1 MNHITFTSIGRPL
14 LLSML
19 RLPVLAFCLCN
30 CQSFKTYVP
39 NDSGDMPEESEDKQG
54 LYYSLPRGRLQI
66 TGKYTNIKGDDGRT
80 NVRRDYNVVIKKY
93 HVADPDPKARAFTEI
108 TENIMYDE
116 DSSLVVKDG
125 LLQSANAKPEDK
137 TGEIIVT
144 LVGTAIDAAK
154 AGLGGGLG
162 TLKMMS
168 RTTEKPELKPVTEFA
183 TDFDPLDENEL
194 AEATKRA
201 ANAGFILTLPGIN
214 SKTSSSV
221 DLGKGPLTE
230 EDIAGDPTSAKATT
244 KAYKNG
250 LAYRRPKPLVI
261 KIQLDDTHFAYTSG
275 INSDKTTF
283 PSSGA
288 DIYQGKATIP
298 DAQAKRALLPVKR
311 GFMTKRQT
319 DVVFEDGQPAKFDLK
334 APSPVLGFVK
344 LPAAIAKMAAD
355 AVPALIKVNHDA
367 SKGQLTRETE
377 LLKAQSDLLKAQN
390 ELNNL
395 KTSSTN

>member
-1 MNHITFTSIGRPL
+1 MKSARSHTSL
-14 LLSML
+14 LLL
-19 RLPVLAFCLCN
+19 LLPAYAVCLCS

-66 TGKYTNIKGDDGRT
+66 TGKYTNIKGDDGKT

-116 DSSLVVKDG
+116 DSTLVVKDG

-144 LVGTAIDAAK
+144 LVGTAIDAAR
-154 AGLGGGLG
+154 AGFGGGFGPLN
-162 TLKMMS
+162 KS
-168 RTTEKPELKPVTEFA
+168 IRTTEKTELKPVTEFA
-183 TDFDPLDENEL
+183 MDFDPLDEDEL
-194 AEATKRA
+194 AEAKKRA
-201 ANAGFILTLPGIN
+201 ASAGFSLDLPGIN
-214 SKTSSSV
+214 PKYDSNDDPAKA
-221 DLGKGPLTE
+221 PLTGE
-230 EDIAGDPTSAKATT
+230 GIASDPPSRKAAT
-244 KAYKNG
+244 KAYKSG
-250 LAYRRPKPLVI
+250 LAYRRPKTLVI
-261 KIQLDDTHFAYTSG
+261 KLQLDETRYAYTNG
-275 INSDKTTF
+275 INADKTPF

-298 DAQAKRALLPVKR
+298 DAHARHALLPIKR

-319 DVVFEDGQPAKFDLK
+319 DVVFEDGQPTKIDLK

-344 LPAAIAKMAAD
+344 LPAAVAKMAAD
-355 AVPALIKVNHDA
+355 AVPTLIKVNHDA

-377 LLKAQSDLLKAQN
+377 LLKAQSDLIKAQN

-395 KTSSTN
+395 RTTPAN